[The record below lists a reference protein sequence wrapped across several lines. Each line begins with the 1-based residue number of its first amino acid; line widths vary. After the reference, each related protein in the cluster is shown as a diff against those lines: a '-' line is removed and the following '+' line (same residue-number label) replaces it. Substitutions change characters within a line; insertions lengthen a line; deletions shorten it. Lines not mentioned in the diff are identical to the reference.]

1 MLYGQKF
8 CDVTGVSVGTQR
20 QIRPILDALLLLAP
34 PTSAPGPSAPGTL
47 PPPPAPR
54 LPQAA
59 AEPPLLKRK
68 RSPEVPQV
76 WRRVHRRMVPVCDG
90 AEGSFPI
97 RTGMPVVPAP
107 SGPAAATP
115 IRPAVRR
122 GGGAGGGTQ
131 AVEGAPLRRQLDAG
145 TRGSRGTGM
154 LKGQLRV
161 PTTALP
167 AALRLLCACAVRS
180 IATPCGSC
188 AGGRPTGCTTGCT
201 YRPASTRGGSA
212 RCFWVQACASSRR
225 TSRTASGSS
234 RSVRRTCRCP
244 STCKLLLVLSALISA

>member
-1 MLYGQKF
+1 MEPHRVALVVAACGLHPAHANIPLSSSLANPSPCRCASVAASCALFQTAPLVARCLPQSRTMNDGMPSRAARVLPVTGMVHGSCREALGMLYGQKF

-122 GGGAGGGTQ
+122 RRRCARTDTGGGGRAAAS
-131 AVEGAPLRRQLDAG
+131 AVGCRHEGDVGYWYA
-145 TRGSRGTGM
+145 
-154 LKGQLRV
+154 
-161 PTTALP
+161 
-167 AALRLLCACAVRS
+167 
-180 IATPCGSC
+180 
-188 AGGRPTGCTTGCT
+188 
-201 YRPASTRGGSA
+201 
-212 RCFWVQACASSRR
+212 
-225 TSRTASGSS
+225 
-234 RSVRRTCRCP
+234 
-244 STCKLLLVLSALISA
+244 